1 MEKGGL
7 LTRLTAYVTLGS
19 IFSIVITLVV
29 LYFVLNITGV
39 PREDIPKILLY
50 AGGVVTLAFT
60 LPIFFVRAFLYKL
73 IIEKINKL
81 ADTMEKVSK
90 GDLDATIDVRTN
102 DEFGQMAEVFEK
114 MRSEVKDMLSR
125 LERKE

>member
-1 MEKGGL
+1 
-7 LTRLTAYVTLGS
+7 LGS

>member
-1 MEKGGL
+1 LEKGGL

>member
-7 LTRLTAYVTLGS
+7 LTKLTIYVTVGS
-19 IFSIVITLVV
+19 VFSIVITLVV

-50 AGGVVTLAFT
+50 AGGVITLAFT

-81 ADTMEKVSK
+81 ADTMERVSK
-90 GDLDATIDVRTN
+90 GDLDAPIDVKTN
-102 DEFGQMAEVFEK
+102 DEFGRMAEVFEK
-114 MRSEVKDMLSR
+114 MRAEVKDMLSR